1 MSHKDGLLYAHGIED
16 LDIVSRPCLDIVAVF
31 GLARWQPSTAGDPND
46 VEEIGEL
53 ECKIIE
59 YVRVFAPPG
68 QQHHHL
74 SLTAPVQHLQ
84 LDARCDPNKSLCFI
98 WGGI

>member
-1 MSHKDGLLYAHGIED
+1 MDNRQNKSIAIEVPIYAGSSSGGRSRPPARIRGKGDAQGIED
-16 LDIVSRPCLDIVAVF
+16 LDIVSRPCLDIVAGF
-31 GLARWQPSTAGDPND
+31 GLARWQPSTAGNADD

-59 YVRVFAPPG
+59 YVRVVARPG

-74 SLTAPVQHLQ
+74 P
-84 LDARCDPNKSLCFI
+84 
-98 WGGI
+98 